1 MGEIK
6 LPMPVILIDNGHGR
20 QTKGKCSPEALKGN
34 VYSPLY
40 LREYDW
46 ARKCARGVHSVLS
59 FLGYTCFLLVN
70 DDDDMPLRERV
81 ERVNAYCR
89 RYGKDNVLLVSIHVN
104 AAGDGTRW
112 ALARGWSAYT
122 TKGVTKSDYLAAK
135 LYDAAEKTF
144 LAPLKVR
151 RYTQELETGRDFEEA
166 LYILKNTYCAA
177 VLTENF
183 FQDNKEDV
191 LYLNSEEGLGACID
205 VHVQG
210 IIDYVKTT
218 YKESPSVA
226 QG

>member
-1 MGEIK
+1 MNEMK
-6 LPMPVILIDNGHGR
+6 MQMPVILLDNGHGR
-20 QTKGKCSPEALKGN
+20 DTKGKCSPEALKGN
-34 VYSPLY
+34 FLSPFF
-40 LREYDW
+40 LREYEW
-46 ARKCARGVHSVLS
+46 ARRCAQGVHSVLT
-59 FLGYTCFLLVN
+59 FLGYTCFLLVKEEE
-70 DDDDMPLRERV
+70 DIPLKDRV

-122 TKGVTKSDYLAAK
+122 TKGVTKSDYLAAR
-135 LYDAAEKTF
+135 LYDAAEKIF

-151 RYTQELETGRDFEEA
+151 KYTPEKEVGRDFEEA
-166 LYILKNTYCAA
+166 LYILKHTYCPA

-205 VHVQG
+205 AHGQG
-210 IIDYVKTT
+210 IIDYVKEN
-218 YKESPSVA
+218 YE
-226 QG
+226 GED